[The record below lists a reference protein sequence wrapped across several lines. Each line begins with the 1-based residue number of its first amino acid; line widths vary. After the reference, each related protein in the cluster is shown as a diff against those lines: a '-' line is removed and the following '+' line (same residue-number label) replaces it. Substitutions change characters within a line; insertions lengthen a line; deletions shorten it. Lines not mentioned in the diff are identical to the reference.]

1 MNSQYF
7 LDTFFDLLNF
17 YSNHSDNKVRIGD
30 FNLKLTDPLMMTY
43 LKEHDFNQFD
53 KKIILALKKKV
64 HVLT

>member
-7 LDTFFDLLNF
+7 LDTFFNLLDF

-43 LKEHDFNQFD
+43 LKEHDLINLI
-53 KKIILALKKKV
+53 KK
-64 HVLT
+64 